1 MYQKAK
7 NEWRE
12 QIEQDVIVSFSI
24 IYKLDQF
31 LGRSRTQSKI
41 PQTIQFNL
49 INHKPIFRS
58 EQSEEKKLRL
68 KCRNNLKN
76 KGEC

>member
-41 PQTIQFNL
+41 PHTIQFNL
-49 INHKPIFRS
+49 I
-58 EQSEEKKLRL
+58 QS
-68 KCRNNLKN
+68 NQS
-76 KGEC
+76 